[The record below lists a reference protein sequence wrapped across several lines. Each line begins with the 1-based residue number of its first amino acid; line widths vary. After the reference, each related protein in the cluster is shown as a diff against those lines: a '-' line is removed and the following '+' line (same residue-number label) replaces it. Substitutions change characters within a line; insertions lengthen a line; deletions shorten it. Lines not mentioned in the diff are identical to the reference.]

1 MANGNSSEYDK
12 AESIIRNSGVKDL
25 LQIGFYISATVVH
38 HENNTMKVYEVSLTF
53 DRRRIV
59 KCTCTCPS
67 NSVMCCHIVAVC
79 LNRIFYS
86 KQTVLRP
93 PVSESLLKLTQ
104 DQLRK
109 FAQYL
114 ISRLPQ
120 QILPAAQNI
129 LDDLITNKESE
140 INTVPG
146 APDPTSGPSV
156 FDKNNW
162 CLDLG
167 PLHEGQFNLFK

>member
-1 MANGNSSEYDK
+1 MKNF
-12 AESIIRNSGVKDL
+12 GVKNL
-25 LQIGFYISATVVH
+25 LQIGFYISASVLH
-38 HENNTMKVYEVSLTF
+38 SENNTTKSYEVSLTF

-67 NSVMCCHIVAVC
+67 SSVMCCHIVAVC
-79 LNRIFYS
+79 LNRICHS
-86 KQTVLRP
+86 KQTALRP
-93 PVSESLLKLTQ
+93 PVSESLLKLDR
-104 DQLRK
+104 DQLQK

-129 LDDLITNKESE
+129 LDDLITNKESV
-140 INTVPG
+140 INKVPG

-156 FDKNNW
+156 FDKHNW

-167 PLHEGQFNLFK
+167 PLHEGRIFVLICSII